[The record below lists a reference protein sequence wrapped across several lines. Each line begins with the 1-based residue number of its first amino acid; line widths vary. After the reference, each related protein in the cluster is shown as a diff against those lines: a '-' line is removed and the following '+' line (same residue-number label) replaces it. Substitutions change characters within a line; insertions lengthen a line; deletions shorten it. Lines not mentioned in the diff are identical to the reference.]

1 MLTKFPDETGG
12 AALTALVTTLGRTSV
27 DGWTEDAADVAV
39 DLSAEPG
46 TQPVT
51 VGALGSMQSLTIKL
65 GGSHAVA
72 PHVHAQDMLTLGVA
86 RPTEVTPHTTWSEVS
101 RRSLLGVWAAFSE
114 NSQVIVRPGHANCAR
129 EASWRCRHGGSL
141 ACGRCVCARHCAVH
155 KQGEVE

>member
-86 RPTEVTPHTTWSEVS
+86 QPTEVTPRTTWSEVS
-101 RRSLLGVWAAFSE
+101 RTIIA
-114 NSQVIVRPGHANCAR
+114 
-129 EASWRCRHGGSL
+129 GSL
-141 ACGRCVCARHCAVH
+141 GCVFRRFSMPTRTAGAMNLHGRTCS
-155 KQGEVE
+155 KT

>member
-72 PHVHAQDMLTLGVA
+72 PRVHAQDMLTLGTA
-86 RPTEVTPHTTWSEVS
+86 QPTEVTPRTTWSEVS
-101 RRSLLGVWAAFSE
+101 RT
-114 NSQVIVRPGHANCAR
+114 VIA
-129 EASWRCRHGGSL
+129 GSL
-141 ACGRCVCARHCAVH
+141 GCVFRKFSSDRAARAR
-155 KQGEVE
+155 